1 MAIQFPTGVPL
12 DYIHA
17 ASNGINYQWDGV
29 KWTTQTDGSNS
40 SIGSNPGPNP
50 PANPVNGD
58 FWFDTDD
65 GQLYVYEVN
74 QWVKSSTPNAG
85 YNMADLPDATLL

>member
-1 MAIQFPTGVPL
+1 MTIQFPTGVEVG
-12 DYIHA
+12 YIHQET
-17 ASNGINYQWDGV
+17 SNGINYQWDGF

-65 GQLYVYEVN
+65 GQL
-74 QWVKSSTPNAG
+74 
-85 YNMADLPDATLL
+85 

>member
-1 MAIQFPTGVPL
+1 MAIQFPIGVPVN
-12 DYIHA
+12 YIHA

-58 FWFDTDD
+58 FWFDTTN
-65 GQLYVYEVN
+65 GQLYVYEGQSVG
-74 QWVKSSTPNAG
+74 QVFHTQRWLQYGRPS
-85 YNMADLPDATLL
+85 